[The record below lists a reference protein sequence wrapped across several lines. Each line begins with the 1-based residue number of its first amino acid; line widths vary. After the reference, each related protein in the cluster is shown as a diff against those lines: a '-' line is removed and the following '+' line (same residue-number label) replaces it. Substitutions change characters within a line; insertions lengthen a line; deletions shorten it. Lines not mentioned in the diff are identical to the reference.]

1 MSTVFDLSH
10 LKEQLHLCQLGVSVS
25 GGIYDVRVFDAWFS
39 MRSLLTKGLQ
49 AEGLILLLFFPN
61 KKYTECF
68 SFFFT

>member
-1 MSTVFDLSH
+1 MSMVFDLFH
-10 LKEQLHLCQLGVSVS
+10 LKEPLHLCQIGLSVS

-49 AEGLILLLFFPN
+49 AEGLILLLLFPN

-68 SFFFT
+68 VVSFT